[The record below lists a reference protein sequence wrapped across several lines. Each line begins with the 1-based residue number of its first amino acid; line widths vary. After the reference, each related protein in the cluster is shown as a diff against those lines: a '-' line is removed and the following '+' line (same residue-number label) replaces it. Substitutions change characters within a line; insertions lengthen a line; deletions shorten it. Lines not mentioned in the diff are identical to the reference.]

1 MSDIYRFTFSGNAVT
16 EVFEVERGVSE
27 RETIDANETYVLL
40 PDGTVRKTETYTS
53 YREIEDYT
61 DANNDGIYLRTAKFY
76 ENAAGAVI
84 IGDDAGRDDD
94 DGQEDDLDG
103 DDRDDD
109 GRDDD
114 NDGHDD
120 DLDGDGRDDDRQSGS
135 DDDDIFFSSLGRD
148 QLRGGRGDDLLDGGA
163 GNDDLRGEDDDDNL
177 FGDDGDDRL
186 DSGDGDDDL
195 FGDLGRDDLRGG
207 RGNDRLEAG
216 DGDDVVRGDDG
227 DDVIMGGAGRDR
239 LSGGR
244 GADDFV
250 FESVGDSASGHGRDR
265 DSIQDFR
272 IRDGDQ
278 IDLSGIDADSNTL
291 GDDAFNI
298 VSAFSGEAGELV
310 LRGKIL
316 QGDVD
321 GDGRADFEIQVI
333 GLRLADLDDA
343 VIL

>member
-1 MSDIYRFTFSGNAVT
+1 MSDFYRFTFSGNAVT

-76 ENAAGAVI
+76 ESLSGTLIV
-84 IGDDAGRDDD
+84 GDDSGRDDD
-94 DGQEDDLDG
+94 DRPGDDNGGDDD
-103 DDRDDD
+103 DDRD
-109 GRDDD
+109 G
-114 NDGHDD
+114 DGHDD
-120 DLDGDGRDDDRQSGS
+120 DLDGDGRDDDNRLGS
-135 DDDDIFFSSLGRD
+135 DDDDVFFSSLGRD
-148 QLRGGRGDDLLDGGA
+148 RLRGGRGDDLLDGGA

-186 DSGDGDDDL
+186 DGGDGDDDL
-195 FGDLGRDDLRGG
+195 FGGFGK
-207 RGNDRLEAG
+207 
-216 DGDDVVRGDDG
+216 
-227 DDVIMGGAGRDR
+227 DR
-239 LSGGR
+239 LSGGK

-250 FESVGDSASGHGRDR
+250 FRSVSDSAIGRDR
-265 DSIQDFR
+265 DSIRDFR
-272 IRDGDQ
+272 ARDGDQ
-278 IDLSGIDADSNTL
+278 IDLSAIDAESSTA
-291 GDDAFNI
+291 GDDAFSI
-298 VSAFSGEAGELV
+298 VAAFSGEAGELV

-321 GDGRADFEIQVI
+321 GDGAADFEIQVT
-333 GLRLADLDDA
+333 GLKLADLDDA